1 MSSARTLHGLLQT
14 STATSPQARAI
25 EDPAHDTAASYAELS
40 ALAAEVRDAL
50 TRTGVARGDRVGLC
64 APKSIGS
71 VAALFGILE
80 CGAAYVPVDAS
91 APVERN
97 AYVFS
102 DCAVRSVVI
111 TRALV
116 DALADAVG
124 RTLPIVAELH
134 GALPYG
140 SDLVVVDYGSS
151 AATDDAARADADDL
165 AYILYTSGST
175 GRPKGVVHTHASAL
189 SFVDWCSQVL
199 QPTHQDRF
207 SSHAPF
213 HFDLSILDI
222 YVPLRHGGTL
232 VLIGEELGK
241 QPQALAP
248 VIAQRRIT
256 VWYSTPTILRLLAE
270 YGRMPEHDY
279 GSLRLVL
286 FAGEVFPVKHLR
298 ALQALWTGPQYF
310 NLYGPTETNVCTYY
324 AVPNPLPAGQTGPC
338 PIGVVCE
345 NDRARVVDEH
355 GHDVPAGTEGELC
368 IAGGTVMQSYWNLPE
383 RTAQSFHVDA
393 MGERWYRTG
402 DVVRAQ
408 ANGVF
413 VFLGRRDR
421 MVKRRGYRVE
431 LGEIEAAL
439 YRHPAVAEAAAV
451 ALRDADG
458 GVVIRAYITGRE
470 PDAAPSTIEL
480 KRFCAS
486 HLPLYMVP
494 DQFSIHTSLPK
505 TSTDKVD
512 YQTLL
517 GLA

>member
-1 MSSARTLHGLLQT
+1 MTATRTLHGLLQR
-14 STATSPQARAI
+14 SASVSPQAPAV
-25 EDPAHDTAASYAELS
+25 EDPAHDASATYAELS
-40 ALAAEVRDAL
+40 ALVAEVRDAL
-50 TRTGVARGDRVGLC
+50 TRLGVSRGDRVGLC
-64 APKSIGS
+64 TPKSIGS
-71 VAALFGILE
+71 VASIFGILE

-102 DCAVRSVVI
+102 DCAVRAVI
-111 TRALV
+111 VSRPIVAALE
-116 DALADAVG
+116 AAVG
-124 RTLPIVAELH
+124 RTLPVVTELH
-134 GALPYG
+134 GTHAYG
-140 SDLVVVDYGSS
+140 GDLVVVDYGSG
-151 AATDDAARADADDL
+151 AQAGTAPEYDGEL

-199 QPTHQDRF
+199 QPTHHDRF

-222 YVPLRHGGTL
+222 YVPLEHGGTL

-241 QPQALAP
+241 QPQVLAP

-270 YGRMPEHDY
+270 YGRMQEHDY
-279 GSLRLVL
+279 SALRLVL

-298 ALQALWTGPQYF
+298 ALQALWTAPEYY

-324 AVPNPLPAGQTGPC
+324 AVPNPLPAGQTEPC

-355 GHDVPAGTEGELC
+355 GHDVPKGNEGELC
-368 IAGGTVMQSYWNLPE
+368 IAGGTVMQAYWNLPE
-383 RTAQSFHVDA
+383 RTAQGFHVDSA
-393 MGERWYRTG
+393 GERWYRTG
-402 DVVRAQ
+402 DIVREQ
-408 ANGVF
+408 ADGIF
-413 VFLGRRDR
+413 IFLGRRDR

-451 ALRDADG
+451 AVRDADG
-458 GVVIRAYITGRE
+458 GVLIRAYITGRE

-480 KRFCAS
+480 KRFCAG

-494 DQFSIHTSLPK
+494 DQFSIHASLPK